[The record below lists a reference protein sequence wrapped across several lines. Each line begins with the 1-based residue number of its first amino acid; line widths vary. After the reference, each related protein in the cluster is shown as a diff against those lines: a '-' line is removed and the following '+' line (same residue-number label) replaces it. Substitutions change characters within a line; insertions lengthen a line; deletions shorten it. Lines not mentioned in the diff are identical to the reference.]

1 MSKPEI
7 EFIDYDTG
15 YGWGPIKGDIQ
26 GIKEKIL
33 SKDAESGDYTRI
45 LKFPPGIETSDTLV
59 HEFWEEVLIIEGS
72 LYDIAKKKTYL
83 PGFYACRPPGMKHG
97 PYRIP
102 YGCVTFEIRYFKK

>member
-45 LKFPPGIETSDTLV
+45 LKFPP
-59 HEFWEEVLIIEGS
+59 
-72 LYDIAKKKTYL
+72 
-83 PGFYACRPPGMKHG
+83 
-97 PYRIP
+97 
-102 YGCVTFEIRYFKK
+102 